1 MKLTIVF
8 CFRSSVRP
16 PPTSTE
22 NTKKNS
28 TPSSTED
35 TKTDDYSKTA
45 SVVAAKKLNAEETK
59 RIESDKRMGLSETSS
74 DKK

>member
-1 MKLTIVF
+1 M
-8 CFRSSVRP
+8 RP
-16 PPTSTE
+16 PPTSV
-22 NTKKNS
+22 NPKKDL
-28 TPSSTED
+28 TPSSED

-45 SVVAAKKLNAEETK
+45 AAVAAKKLNAEETK